1 MELWRE
7 TRDTLWT
14 LIATPTIW
22 ALHFLFCYCLAAYDC
37 APNDRIFE
45 AIGGTRIAIAV
56 VTLGSLALIALIGFR
71 AFREWRSNEGKFPHN
86 QDTAEDRERFL
97 EFSSLLLAAL
107 SFVAVAFVAMP
118 ALVFVDCR

>member
-1 MELWRE
+1 MDLRRE

-22 ALHFLFCYCLAAYDC
+22 ALHFLFCYCLAAYAC
-37 APNDRIFE
+37 APNDRIFQ
-45 AIGGTRIAIAV
+45 AIGGTRTVIAA

-71 AFREWRSNEGKFPHN
+71 AYREWRVNEGTLASS

-107 SFVAVAFVAMP
+107 SFVAVVFVAMP

>member
-1 MELWRE
+1 MELQRE

-22 ALHFLFCYCLAAYDC
+22 ALHFLFCYCLAAIDC
-37 APNDRIFE
+37 ATNERIFDS
-45 AIGGTRIAIAV
+45 IGGTRVVIAV
-56 VTLGSLALIALIGFR
+56 VTLASLALIALIGFR
-71 AFREWRSNEGKFPHN
+71 AFREWRGNEGKFPHSE
-86 QDTAEDRERFL
+86 DTAEDRERFL

-107 SFVAVAFVAMP
+107 SFVAVFFVAMP

>member
-45 AIGGTRIAIAV
+45 SIGGTRIAIAV
-56 VTLGSLALIALIGFR
+56 ATAFSLALIALIGFR
-71 AFREWRSNEGKFPHN
+71 AYREGRVKAGTFRHSE
-86 QDTAEDRERFL
+86 DTAEDRERFL

-107 SFVAVAFVAMP
+107 SFVAVVFVAMP
-118 ALVFVDCR
+118 ALVFMDCR

>member
-1 MELWRE
+1 MELPNQ

-22 ALHFLFCYCLAAYDC
+22 ALHFLFCYVVAAYDC
-37 APNDRIFE
+37 APNARIFQTIE
-45 AIGGTRIAIAV
+45 GTRIAIAV
-56 VTLGSLALIALIGFR
+56 ATIVSLAAIAAIGWR
-71 AFREWRSNEGKFPHN
+71 AFREWRAGEGKSPHSA
-86 QDTAEDRERFL
+86 DTAEDRERFM

-107 SFVAVAFVAMP
+107 SFVAVTFGAMP

>member
-1 MELWRE
+1 MDLKNQ

-22 ALHFLFCYCLAAYDC
+22 ALHFLFCYVVAASQC
-37 APNDRIFE
+37 APNNQVFE
-45 AIGGTRIAIAV
+45 TIGESRLAIAV
-56 VTLGSLALIALIGFR
+56 VTLVSLGIIAVIGVR
-71 AFREWRSNEGKFPHN
+71 AYHEWRHNAGSFPHSE
-86 QDTAEDRERFL
+86 DTAEDRERFL

-107 SFVAVAFVAMP
+107 SFIAVIFVALP